1 MTPPIRVDAVR
12 VVHDDGLHNAFTDL
26 CSFGGRYY
34 LTFRS
39 CPDGH
44 MIHPTS
50 RIVVLSS
57 SDAVRW
63 ERVHSFAVPGR
74 DVRDPH
80 FLTLGERLFVISGAV
95 RVGPEAPAAY
105 DIDQHQGFS
114 AWTADGR
121 TWHGPRAMEGT
132 SGYYVWRA
140 VSRDGVAYLC
150 GRRKRRTAPENEADE
165 LRLLQATLLASRDG
179 FSWTEVGVV
188 QAEYGGETAFL
199 FEPDGSLLAIV
210 RNRAAALPARVC
222 RAGAPYRAWTGRE
235 LDRNI
240 GGPLLARWGRNHAG
254 RRQEDHRAEPRRDD
268 AVLAGRRSG
277 CTTRPS
283 FPAPGTTRTP
293 DSWSSVPPAPCCP
306 TTRALSTPTP
316 AHPARATGLRC
327 AARRRSIW
335 PSSACASKR
344 RTAPRCASGR
354 RLGTAVEC
362 AVRVSGRYL

>member
-1 MTPPIRVDAVR
+1 MSMLTPQIRIDAVR

-26 CSFGGRYY
+26 CCFGGRYY

-50 RIVVLSS
+50 RIVVLAS
-57 SDAVRW
+57 SDAVSW

-80 FLTLGERLFVISGAV
+80 FLTLGERLFVITGAV
-95 RVGPEAPAAY
+95 RVGPEAPAVY

-210 RNRAAALPARVC
+210 RNRAASLPARVC
-222 RAGAPYRAWTGRE
+222 RSGPPYREWTGRE

-240 GGPLLARWGRNHAG
+240 GGPLLARWGRNHLVGGRKTIAPNRAVTTLYWLVDDGLHEAAELPSAG
-254 RRQEDHRAEPRRDD
+254 DN
-268 AVLAGRRSG
+268 SY
-277 CTTRPS
+277 
-283 FPAPGTTRTP
+283 PGFVELGP
-293 DSWSSVPPAPCCP
+293 
-306 TTRALSTPTP
+306 TRALLSYY
-316 AHPARATGLRC
+316 
-327 AARRRSIW
+327 
-335 PSSACASKR
+335 SSPVDTDAG
-344 RTAPRCASGR
+344 ASGTGDRAALR
-354 RLGTAVEC
+354 RPSAIHLAEL
-362 AVRVSGRYL
+362 SLHE